1 MEKQQPPQFR
11 EMGIVVL
18 MLLCLFT
25 TIRTSVSIQQEEGG
39 AEELISSQ
47 PKKREDRVIE
57 VKGGPESVIWIVQL
71 SDLHFSVHHPER
83 ALDFKKIVGPAL
95 KMINPSLVLIT
106 GDLTDGK
113 SKDLLTMK
121 QDEDEWKEYQNVM
134 EDVAR
139 RSGLDKSIFY
149 DLRGNHDNFGVP
161 VIGGSFDFFSNY
173 SINGQFG
180 RKANVNSVTVENG
193 DRIHLF
199 VGLDS
204 TMSTGLRGPTNLFGH
219 PTDQLLT
226 QIDTQLSQWD
236 SQKGKP
242 VTKISFGHFPLSFSA
257 FSHSGKSL
265 RDVFLKHSVS
275 AYLCGHLHTRFGK
288 NLKRHHQL
296 NENSLSSRKYF
307 QLNIHQEPS
316 ESTKNCSFRAPPL
329 KEFWE
334 WEMGDWRKSRAMR
347 IVAVD
352 RGHVSYL
359 DIDFK
364 SGTKKTIVL
373 PTFPLDSR
381 FMSTSS
387 LHQMYECQ
395 HMVPFSFE
403 TIRCL
408 VFSVSPIT
416 SVVARIYDTR
426 PGSPLMIMETIMTK
440 FLRDISRGDIYAA
453 AWNYKAFEDPSPDR
467 FWLQIE
473 VIDVMGRS
481 TLSELR
487 PFSINGLSAK
497 ISWKWKEFFVMGCQ
511 WAALYYPIFWSSIY
525 LMLSILLIPKIVLI
539 FSKKQYSYKTF
550 ISEKGLINCLAWV
563 LQDLCRV
570 PVVWFGILGYLIYLI
585 SCPWLIGQV
594 FTDCGNRGYM
604 TFMGWVVKSFN
615 SRDKHE
621 YIGSPDIM
629 VVVLPHFFFVV
640 MPSIL
645 VAGAL
650 AAERGIYKEHF
661 LLLSG
666 KKEDDDS
673 NQKNKRLGKYDNQGR
688 RRSKFYFVER
698 WIRKGLL
705 VVCMA
710 IFWKHFMNCRA
721 LMKAYEMNPLIHF
734 PVYSL
739 AIPLLLAYTVYKTR
753 SIQ

>member
-1 MEKQQPPQFR
+1 MPA
-11 EMGIVVL
+11 
-18 MLLCLFT
+18 
-25 TIRTSVSIQQEEGG
+25 SVSIQQEGGG
-39 AEELISSQ
+39 AEELVSSQ
-47 PKKREDRVIE
+47 PRKWQDRVIE
-57 VKGGPESVIWIVQL
+57 VKGGPESVVWIVQL

-121 QDEDEWKEYQNVM
+121 QNEDEWVEYQDVM
-134 EDVAR
+134 EDVVR

-161 VIGGSFDFFSNY
+161 IIGGSFDFFSNY

-180 RKANVNSVTVENG
+180 RKGNVNSVTLETG
-193 DRIHLF
+193 DRKHVF

-219 PTDQLLT
+219 PTDQLLS
-226 QIDTQLSQWD
+226 QIDSQLSQWD
-236 SQKGKP
+236 SQKGKSI
-242 VTKISFGHFPLSFSA
+242 TKISFGHFPLSFSA
-257 FSHSGKSL
+257 FSESQKSL

-288 NLKRHHQL
+288 NLKRHHQS
-296 NENSLSSRKYF
+296 NEKFLSSHRFF
-307 QLNIHQEPS
+307 QLNMHQEPS
-316 ESTKNCSFRAPPL
+316 ENTQNCLFQAPPL

-381 FMSTSS
+381 FMLTSS
-387 LHQMYECQ
+387 LHQMYGCQ

-426 PGSPLMIMETIMTK
+426 SGSPLMIVETTMTK
-440 FLRDISRGDIYAA
+440 FVRDISRGDIYAA

-487 PFSINGLSAK
+487 PFSVNGLSAK
-497 ISWKWKEFFVMGCQ
+497 ISWTWKEFFVMGCQ
-511 WAALYYPIFWSSIY
+511 WAALYYPIFCSAVY
-525 LMLSILLIPKIVLI
+525 LMLSILLIPKFVLM

-550 ISEKGLINCLAWV
+550 ISEKGLINCIAWV
-563 LQDLCRV
+563 LLDLCRIH
-570 PVVWFGILGYLIYLI
+570 VVWFGFLGYLIYLV

-594 FTDCGNRGYM
+594 FTDGGNRGYM
-604 TFMGWVVKSFN
+604 TSMGWRVKNFN
-615 SRDKHE
+615 SREKHD
-621 YIGSPDIM
+621 YVGSPDIM

-640 MPSIL
+640 VPSIL

-661 LLLSG
+661 LSLSG
-666 KKEDDDS
+666 KKEDNDS
-673 NQKNKRLGKYDNQGR
+673 SQKNKRSGKYDNHR
-688 RRSKFYFVER
+688 HRRSKFDFVER
-698 WIRKGLL
+698 WIRKVLL
-705 VVCMA
+705 VVCLV
-710 IFWKHFMNCRA
+710 ICWKHFTNCKA
-721 LMKAYEMNPLIHF
+721 LAKAYEMNPLLHF

-739 AIPLLLAYTVYKTR
+739 AIPLLLACTVYKTR

>member
-1 MEKQQPPQFR
+1 
-11 EMGIVVL
+11 
-18 MLLCLFT
+18 
-25 TIRTSVSIQQEEGG
+25 
-39 AEELISSQ
+39 
-47 PKKREDRVIE
+47 
-57 VKGGPESVIWIVQL
+57 
-71 SDLHFSVHHPER
+71 
-83 ALDFKKIVGPAL
+83 
-95 KMINPSLVLIT
+95 MINPSLVLIT

-121 QDEDEWKEYQNVM
+121 QNEDEWIEYQNVM

-161 VIGGSFDFFSNY
+161 FIGGSFDFFSNY

-180 RKANVNSVTVENG
+180 RKGNVNSVTLETG
-193 DRIHLF
+193 DRKHVF

-204 TMSTGLRGPTNLFGH
+204 TMATGLRGPTNLFGH

-226 QIDTQLSQWD
+226 QIDSQLSQWD
-236 SQKGKP
+236 SQKGKSI
-242 VTKISFGHFPLSFSA
+242 TKISFGHFPLSFSA
-257 FSHSGKSL
+257 FSESQKSL

-288 NLKRHHQL
+288 NLKRHHQS
-296 NENSLSSRKYF
+296 NDNFLSSHKFF

-316 ESTKNCSFRAPPL
+316 ENTKNCLFRAPPP

-381 FMSTSS
+381 FMLTSS
-387 LHQMYECQ
+387 LHQMYGCQ

-416 SVVARIYDTR
+416 SVVSRIYDTR
-426 PGSPLMIMETIMTK
+426 PGSPLMIMETTMTK
-440 FLRDISRGDIYAA
+440 FVRDISRGDIYAA
-453 AWNYKAFEDPSPDR
+453 AWNYKAFEDPSPER

-487 PFSINGLSAK
+487 PFSVNGLSAK
-497 ISWKWKEFFVMGCQ
+497 ISWTWKEFFVMGCQ
-511 WAALYYPIFWSSIY
+511 WDALYYPIFW
-525 LMLSILLIPKIVLI
+525 
-539 FSKKQYSYKTF
+539 F
-550 ISEKGLINCLAWV
+550 A
-563 LQDLCRV
+563 DLCRV
-570 PVVWFGILGYLIYLI
+570 HVAWFGFLGYLIYLL

-594 FTDCGNRGYM
+594 FTDGGNRGYM
-604 TFMGWVVKSFN
+604 TRMGWLVKTFN
-615 SRDKHE
+615 SREKHN

-640 MPSIL
+640 IPSIL
-645 VAGAL
+645 ITGAL
-650 AAERGIYKEHF
+650 AAERSIYKEHF
-661 LLLSG
+661 LSLSG
-666 KKEDDDS
+666 KKEDNDS
-673 NQKNKRLGKYDNQGR
+673 SQENKRSGKYDNHR
-688 RRSKFYFVER
+688 HRRSKFDFVER
-698 WIRKGLL
+698 KIRKVLL
-705 VVCMA
+705 AVCLV
-710 IFWKHFMNCRA
+710 IYWKHFMNCKV
-721 LMKAYEMNPLIHF
+721 LMKAYEMNPLLHF

-739 AIPLLLAYTVYKTR
+739 AIPLLVAYTVYKTG